1 MIILTDIKIEDL
13 SDVAEVEKSIFRQ
26 FTDNLKLNSLD
37 FLMRVLIAVVV
48 LLVGIRVIR
57 LINLKRIKSI
67 PYNIH
72 REIE

>member
-1 MIILTDIKIEDL
+1 MIFLTDIKIEDL
-13 SDVAEVEKSIFRQ
+13 GDVAEVEKSIFRQ